1 MIQPSC
7 VSLTELDLCHQ
18 PAFPNIFYH
27 TMQSYVLQ
35 AFEIVATTGVERR
48 HSNRSSPAGLEHA
61 KKRGGIH
68 RISPLFH
75 ILLRARDVAERPG
88 DVRLRRPEWNVD
100 IRTVRPRQ
108 GSNIE
113 KRVIQWM
120 TLFSISLRA
129 RDVAERPGDVRLRRP
144 EQRGDIRTVRA
155 RQGLNIEKRAIHRM
169 TLSSISLR
177 ARDGIRTRDP
187 RLGKAILHH

>member
-1 MIQPSC
+1 M
-7 VSLTELDLCHQ
+7 
-18 PAFPNIFYH
+18 FYKH
-27 TMQSYVLQ
+27 LK
-35 AFEIVATTGVERR
+35 
-48 HSNRSSPAGLEHA
+48 L
-61 KKRGGIH
+61 
-68 RISPLFH
+68 
-75 ILLRARDVAERPG
+75 
-88 DVRLRRPEWNVD
+88 LRRPEWNVD

-144 EQRGDIRTVRA
+144 ERSVDIRTVQT
-155 RQGLNIEKRAIHRM
+155 RQGSNTQETCCPLDDPFILVTYPHFICIANSFSTKKRIP
-169 TLSSISLR
+169 TLDILKKR

>member
-7 VSLTELDLCHQ
+7 VLLTESDLCHQ

-27 TMQSYVLQ
+27 TMQSYDLQ

-48 HSNRSSPAGLEHA
+48 HSNRSNPAGLEHR
-61 KKRGGIH
+61 KKSH
-68 RISPLFH
+68 PS
-75 ILLRARDVAERPG
+75 DVF
-88 DVRLRRPEWNVD
+88 LC
-100 IRTVRPRQ
+100 
-108 GSNIE
+108 
-113 KRVIQWM
+113 
-120 TLFSISLRA
+120 ISLRA

-144 EQRGDIRTVRA
+144 ERSGDIRTVRA

-169 TLSSISLR
+169 TLFSISLK

>member
-1 MIQPSC
+1 MINFYCPFGPPPLIL
-7 VSLTELDLCHQ
+7 SLACDTILIISQEALFCYPHRLHLFHSPQHSWGIRLFIQ

-48 HSNRSSPAGLEHA
+48 HSNRSSPAGLEYT
-61 KKRGGIH
+61 KKETPIGC
-68 RISPLFH
+68 LFSVS
-75 ILLRARDVAERPG
+75 LKAQDVAERPG
-88 DVRLRRPEWNVD
+88 DVRLRRP
-100 IRTVRPRQ
+100 
-108 GSNIE
+108 
-113 KRVIQWM
+113 
-120 TLFSISLRA
+120 
-129 RDVAERPGDVRLRRP
+129 
-144 EQRGDIRTVRA
+144 QRSVDIRTVRA

-169 TLSSISLR
+169 TLFSISLR

>member
-1 MIQPSC
+1 
-7 VSLTELDLCHQ
+7 
-18 PAFPNIFYH
+18 
-27 TMQSYVLQ
+27 MQSYVLQ

-48 HSNRSSPAGLEHA
+48 HSNRSSPAGLEYT
-61 KKRGGIH
+61 KKETPIGC
-68 RISPLFH
+68 LFSVS
-75 ILLRARDVAERPG
+75 LKARDVAERPG
-88 DVRLRRPEWNVD
+88 DVRLRRPQRSVD
-100 IRTVRPRQ
+100 IRTVRTRQ

-113 KRVIQWM
+113 KRAIHQM
-120 TLFSISLRA
+120 SLFCISLSA

-144 EQRGDIRTVRA
+144 QRSGDIRTVRA

-169 TLSSISLR
+169 TLFSISLR